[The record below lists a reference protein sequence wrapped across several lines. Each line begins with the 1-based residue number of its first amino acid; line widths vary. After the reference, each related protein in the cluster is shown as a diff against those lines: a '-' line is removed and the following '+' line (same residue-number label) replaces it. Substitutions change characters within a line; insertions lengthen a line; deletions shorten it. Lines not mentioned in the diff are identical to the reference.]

1 MRTQTSL
8 STIMLQEATKNTIF
22 YLMHCNFEHLSKVTS
37 RLLCVT
43 LSVGYLFRRKKCK
56 SQIIILHCYILQ
68 PNEIKRVKKSSE
80 IDILNHLSKNI
91 FFYYL
96 WKRKVEKKRLPMHRV
111 FKFMDNI
118 FFIWLPFFSTFDI
131 FWLCRKKIFLSSP
144 SQTTKLVACLWA
156 LILTGT

>member
-1 MRTQTSL
+1 
-8 STIMLQEATKNTIF
+8 MLQEATKNTIF

-91 FFYYL
+91 FLLFM
-96 WKRKVEKKRLPMHRV
+96 KEKSGKE
-111 FKFMDNI
+111 KT
-118 FFIWLPFFSTFDI
+118 SYA
-131 FWLCRKKIFLSSP
+131 P
-144 SQTTKLVACLWA
+144 SF
-156 LILTGT
+156 